1 MTIRRFDEQNQFLN
15 PYFTMPVYFDGRAY
29 PSVGHAYAAAH
40 TDDQRKRMRIATAV
54 SAREVLSLQKGL
66 PALDEKRM
74 LDIMCELLKQKFTIP
89 ALRKQLQDTGTQELI
104 YGNSPDAF
112 WGIDEATGVGT
123 NHLGVLLMEI
133 RGHI

>member
-1 MTIRRFDEQNQFLN
+1 MIRRFENEHAFLN
-15 PYFTMPVYFDGRAY
+15 PFYTLYVSYQGGLY

-40 TDDQRKRMRIATAV
+40 TDDQRKRMLIATAV
-54 SAREVLSLQKGL
+54 SAREVLSLQKKL
-66 PALDEKRM
+66 PDLDNQAK
-74 LDIMCELLKQKFTIP
+74 LDIMCELLKQKFTVP

-104 YGNSPDAF
+104 YGNSPDTF
-112 WGIDEATGVGT
+112 WGIDEATGMGA

>member
-1 MTIRRFDEQNQFLN
+1 MIRRFENEHAFLN
-15 PYFTMPVYFDGRAY
+15 PFYTLYVSYQGGLY

-66 PALDEKRM
+66 PALDEKHM

-112 WGIDEATGVGT
+112 WGIDEATGMGA

>member
-1 MTIRRFDEQNQFLN
+1 MIRRFENEHAFLN
-15 PYFTMPVYFDGRAY
+15 PFYTLYVSYQGGLY

-40 TDDQRKRMRIATAV
+40 TDDQRKRMLIATTV
-54 SAREVLSLQKGL
+54 SAREVLSLQKKL
-66 PALDEKRM
+66 PDLDNQAK
-74 LDIMCELLKQKFTIP
+74 LDIMCELLKQKFTVP

-104 YGNSPDAF
+104 YGNSPDTF
-112 WGIDEATGVGT
+112 WGIDEATGMGA

>member
-1 MTIRRFDEQNQFLN
+1 MIRRFENEHAFLN
-15 PYFTMPVYFDGRAY
+15 PFYTLYVSYQGGLY

-54 SAREVLSLQKGL
+54 SAREVLSLQKKL
-66 PALDEKRM
+66 PDLDNQAK
-74 LDIMCELLKQKFTIP
+74 LDIMCELLKQKFTVP

-104 YGNSPDAF
+104 YGNSPDTF
-112 WGIDEATGVGT
+112 WGIDEATGMGT